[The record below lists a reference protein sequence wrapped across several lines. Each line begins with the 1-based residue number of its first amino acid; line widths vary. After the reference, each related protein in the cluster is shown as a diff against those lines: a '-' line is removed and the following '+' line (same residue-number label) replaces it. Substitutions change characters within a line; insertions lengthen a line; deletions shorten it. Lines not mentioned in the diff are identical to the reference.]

1 MYNKGAG
8 RYIPISKIVLIRNK
22 ERARHKLLPELRT
35 LENPDEEFDIE
46 QHLTTVT
53 EMDYAMNPNAYRDVC
68 WDLKVLLRLPLC
80 ILILKVFNL
89 GKRCCRRIDSAPL
102 STQCHITARGPG
114 EATAKIL
121 PETDQ
126 RRLHER

>member
-22 ERARHKLLPELRT
+22 ERARHKLLPELRM

-68 WDLKVLLRLPLC
+68 WDLKVNFSYFLYFFKFVYSVC
-80 ILILKVFNL
+80 L
-89 GKRCCRRIDSAPL
+89 GKRRCRRIDFASVSAKRYFIACR
-102 STQCHITARGPG
+102 SG
-114 EATAKIL
+114 EAIAEIL
-121 PETDQ
+121 S
-126 RRLHER
+126 